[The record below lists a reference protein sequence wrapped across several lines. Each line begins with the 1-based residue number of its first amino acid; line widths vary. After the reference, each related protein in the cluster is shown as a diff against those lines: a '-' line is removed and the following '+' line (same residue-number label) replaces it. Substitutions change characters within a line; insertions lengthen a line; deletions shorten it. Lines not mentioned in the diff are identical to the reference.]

1 MSKDKVLVE
10 KLQNP
15 ALKDSAF
22 SELLDMYQE
31 RLYWNIRKI
40 VHTHENADD
49 VLQNTFIR
57 IYKSIGNFQQKSSL
71 HLSLIHI

>member
-1 MSKDKVLVE
+1 LSKDKVLVE

-49 VLQNTFIR
+49 VLQNT
-57 IYKSIGNFQQKSSL
+57 L
-71 HLSLIHI
+71 